1 MNISKVA
8 SQTGLTS
15 KTIRYYESIGLI
27 QVARRQENGY
37 RDYSEQQV
45 QELKFVQQA
54 RILGFSLDECRELL
68 ELNRNTGRRSADV
81 KKIAEEKLGDVELR
95 IQQLNAMKA
104 SLKNLVES
112 CAGDNDPNCSILASL
127 SDQ

>member
-8 SQTGLTS
+8 SRTGLTS

-27 QVARRQENGY
+27 EAARRLDNGY
-37 RDYSEQQV
+37 RDYSEQQL

-54 RILGFSLDECRELL
+54 RVLGFSLDECRELL
-68 ELNRNTGRRSADV
+68 ELNRNKQRRSADV
-81 KKIAEEKLGDVELR
+81 KKIAGEKLADVETK
-95 IQQLNAMKA
+95 IQQLQAMK
-104 SLKNLVES
+104 SGLCRLIES
-112 CAGDNDPNCSILASL
+112 CAGDENPDCSILTAL

>member
-8 SQTGLTS
+8 SITGLTS

-27 QVARRQENGY
+27 PAARRQENGY

-45 QELKFVQQA
+45 QELRFVQQA
-54 RILGFSLDECRELL
+54 RALGFCLDECRELL
-68 ELNRNTGRRSADV
+68 ELNRNSQRRSADV
-81 KKIAEEKLGDVELR
+81 KKIAGEKLADVESR
-95 IQQLNAMKA
+95 IQQLEAMKS
-104 SLKNLVES
+104 SLCRLIEN
-112 CAGDNDPNCSILASL
+112 CAGDDNPQCSILTAL